1 MTSPSNRPAGFT
13 LIEMIVVIAVLG
25 LVLGMLSAYAPPRS
39 RWLQTVAAGH
49 QVAATMHAAQS
60 RAIRTGAAVAWAPP
74 PLPAWLTVTVSA
86 PPGGLVFEPDGSATG
101 GTVALVSGGRRFTVQ
116 ADWLTGRIQVS
127 NP

>member
-60 RAIRTGAAVAWAPP
+60 RAIRTGA
-74 PLPAWLTVTVSA
+74 TVTVSA